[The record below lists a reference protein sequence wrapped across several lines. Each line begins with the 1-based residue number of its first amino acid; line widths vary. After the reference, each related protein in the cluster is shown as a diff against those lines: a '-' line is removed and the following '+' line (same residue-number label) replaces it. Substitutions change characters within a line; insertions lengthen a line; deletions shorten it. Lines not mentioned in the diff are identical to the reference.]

1 MIISKRP
8 GSSNSL
14 GARSED
20 SGYHGNCVDSSSVAL
35 SGNDGAI
42 DRSRRQ
48 WLHQAARQ
56 VAGAGA
62 LGALGT
68 WGALTTG
75 GVLGASWAP
84 RAMAGSRLSPAPAPP
99 LRLPVEGQP
108 GTFQTLEAL
117 AGRVVLLNFWATWC
131 VPCRREFPA
140 LDALAVELAPAGL
153 TTLAI
158 NVEDSDADAEV
169 AAYLAK
175 ARPGFQVLRDADMA
189 VARAYRIPGM
199 PATMLVDRKG
209 QLRWQHAGYEPGDEN
224 QYRQQARLLLA
235 EPAPTSAAPA
245 A

>member
-1 MIISKRP
+1 MTSSKRP
-8 GSSNSL
+8 GSSNC
-14 GARSED
+14 
-20 SGYHGNCVDSSSVAL
+20 SGSHGSAADGVDSS
-35 SGNDGAI
+35 NAI
-42 DRSRRQ
+42 DPSRRQ
-48 WLHQAARQ
+48 WLRQ
-56 VAGAGA
+56 VARSATGAGA

-68 WGALTTG
+68 WGALTAG

-84 RAMAGSRLSPAPAPP
+84 RAMAGSRLSPEPAPP

-108 GTFQTLEAL
+108 GTYQTLEAL

-140 LDALAVELAPAGL
+140 LDALALELAPAGL

-158 NVEDSDADAEV
+158 NVEDADADAEV
-169 AAYLAK
+169 TAYLAK
-175 ARPGFQVLRDADMA
+175 ARPGFRVLRDADMA

-209 QLRWQHAGYEPGDEN
+209 QLRWQHSGYIPGDET

-235 EPAPTSAAPA
+235 EPASTPATPAPPA